1 MRNTAVSAR
10 MGTWAS
16 RSVTHRNEDPL
27 ERYTVARAAVTRL
40 RAEVQGLID
49 WARRAGF
56 DVAEA
61 MKIPVLRQRLGA
73 ARVAMKELEAARL
86 SL

>member
-1 MRNTAVSAR
+1 

-16 RSVTHRNEDPL
+16 RSVAHDNEDPL

-40 RAEVQGLID
+40 RTEVQGLID

-61 MKIPVLRQRLGA
+61 MKIPVLRQQLGA